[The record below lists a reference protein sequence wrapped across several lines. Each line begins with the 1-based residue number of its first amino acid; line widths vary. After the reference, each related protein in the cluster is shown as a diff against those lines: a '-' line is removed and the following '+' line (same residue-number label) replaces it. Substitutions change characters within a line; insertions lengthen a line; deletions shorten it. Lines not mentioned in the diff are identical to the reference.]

1 MLSSLYLMATERS
14 SIRYDSA
21 PFSSAPTTADL
32 QKNTEKLS
40 FLRVFLI
47 NQAFLFYFIGRA
59 SCIKLRTVFSPL
71 N

>member
-1 MLSSLYLMATERS
+1 MIAL
-14 SIRYDSA
+14 
-21 PFSSAPTTADL
+21 PFPSAPTAVDL

-47 NQAFLFYFIGRA
+47 NQPFLLHVIFRA
-59 SCIKLRTVFSPL
+59 DSIKLRTVFCLL

>member
-1 MLSSLYLMATERS
+1 MPSLLSQTATARS
-14 SIRYDSA
+14 TIRYDSA
-21 PFSSAPTTADL
+21 PFPSAPTTADL

-47 NQAFLFYFIGRA
+47 NQPFWLYVVFRA
-59 SCIKLRTVFSPL
+59 DSIKLRTVFSLL